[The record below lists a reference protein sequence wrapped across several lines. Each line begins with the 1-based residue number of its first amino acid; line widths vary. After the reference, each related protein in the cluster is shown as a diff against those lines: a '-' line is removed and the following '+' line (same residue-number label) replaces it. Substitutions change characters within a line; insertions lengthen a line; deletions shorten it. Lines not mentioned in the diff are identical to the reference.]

1 MSFCVFIVNFQH
13 ISHLVLVFLLLTLD
27 MQFPAV
33 MRLSRDTLIF
43 LLHILDFVISTKK
56 KVFELT
62 LQLKFLGLSIDTSQ
76 MTLSLTEEKLAKVIK
91 SCQDTYHNKHTTG
104 LELIGLLST
113 VQAVLPGKLQCNYLQ
128 EIQIAALRRQN
139 SYQAKAKMT
148 YIIYELG
155 SHLNQIRFI

>member
-1 MSFCVFIVNFQH
+1 
-13 ISHLVLVFLLLTLD
+13 
-27 MQFPAV
+27 

-62 LQLKFLGLSIDTSQ
+62 LQLKFLGLSIDTPQ

-104 LELIGLLST
+104 LELIGYFLQCRQSFLENYN
-113 VQAVLPGKLQCNYLQ
+113 VIIFRKFKLQ
-128 EIQIAALRRQN
+128 
-139 SYQAKAKMT
+139 
-148 YIIYELG
+148 
-155 SHLNQIRFI
+155 H